1 MMLGAMALTMK
12 KAKNKWGIEENKKEA
27 LLKICVCEY
36 VLLYTCVYSMHIYI
50 QYAYMHIYIQ
60 YIYIYTYTVYI
71 FQLQSI
77 YLGWT

>member
-60 YIYIYTYTVYI
+60 YICIYIYTQYIYSSCSQYT
-71 FQLQSI
+71 
-77 YLGWT
+77 